1 MAKKMTKAETQ
12 GILWIAIIG
21 LPIYGI
27 MKLGES
33 VGWGS
38 LIMLAALVIGLIIWL
53 YISNIKKR
61 REMLLNKY
69 QDPKLVEA
77 LMARRIWQGQTAEQV
92 LDSLGSPHDV
102 DQKLLKTKKKEVW
115 KYNHQGANRYGLRIT
130 LDDDQVVGWD
140 QK

>member
-1 MAKKMTKAETQ
+1 MAKKMTKAEAQ
-12 GILWIAIIG
+12 GIFWIVVIG

-38 LIMLAALVIGLIIWL
+38 LIILVVLVIGLVVWFQ
-53 YISNIKKR
+53 ISKVKKR
-61 REMLLNKY
+61 REILLNKY
-69 QDPKLVEA
+69 QDPGLVEA

-92 LDSLGSPHDV
+92 LDSLGEPHDV

-130 LDDDQVVGWD
+130 LDDDQVIGWD

>member
-1 MAKKMTKAETQ
+1 MTKAETQ
-12 GILWIAIIG
+12 GIFWLVIIG

-33 VGWGS
+33 VGWVS
-38 LIMLAALVIGLIIWL
+38 LIIAVACVIALAIWL

-61 REMLLNKY
+61 REMLLKKY
-69 QDPKLVEA
+69 HDPKLVEA

-92 LDSLGSPHDV
+92 LDSLGKPHDV

-115 KYNHQGANRYGLRIT
+115 KYHHQGANRYGLRIT
-130 LDDDQVVGWD
+130 LDDDHVVGWD

>member
-12 GILWIAIIG
+12 GILWIVIIG

-33 VGWGS
+33 VGWIS
-38 LIMLAALVIGLIIWL
+38 LIILVALVIGLAVWL
-53 YISNIKKR
+53 HMSKLKKR

-69 QDPKLVEA
+69 HDSALVES
-77 LMARRIWQGQTAEQV
+77 LMARKIWQGQTAEQV
-92 LDSLGSPHDV
+92 LDSLGNPHDV

-115 KYNHQGANRYGLRIT
+115 KYHHQGANRYGLRIT